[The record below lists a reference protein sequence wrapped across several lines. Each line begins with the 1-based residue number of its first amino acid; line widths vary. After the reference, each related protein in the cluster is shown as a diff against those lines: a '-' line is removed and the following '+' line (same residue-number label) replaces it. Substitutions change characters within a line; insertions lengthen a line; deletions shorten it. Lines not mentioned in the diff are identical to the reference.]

1 MRNHR
6 KLTFLFSL
14 LTLGTLGLANRSW
27 DRESPQQYETEKKIL
42 QHGEGDPDDIVIDFV
57 DDISQTELER
67 LSTKFNLSL
76 ELISNQSLDERFYR
90 SHVEEASRDAIIGAL
105 QNEPLVETVEPDAHF
120 VLSPVDSFKLDSPSD
135 IDWKTFPND
144 PKFENQWHLDQI
156 NMKEAWK
163 LSDGGGVTVAV
174 LDTGVAFEDYNEFHK
189 VEDLEG
195 VTFVKPYDFVDND
208 VHANDDHG
216 HGTHVAGTIAQ
227 ATHNGKGVAGVA
239 RNVKIMPLK
248 VLSGSGSGSVAG
260 IADAIRYAADEG
272 ADVINMSLG
281 GPFPSRVLKK
291 AVQYAYDKGVVVVCA
306 AGNDGRGRL
315 GYPAGYPGAIAVA
328 ATQFDRSTTF
338 YSNWGKGLDIAAP
351 GGNVRVDQNGDG
363 VPDGVIQN
371 TIEIG
376 NPTKSDYFGFMGTSM
391 ASPHAA
397 GVAALVV
404 SEGVTDPDAVEN
416 ILKETSFKPSQ
427 YSQEKYGSG
436 IIDAKAA
443 ILAARSN
450 TGGWQFLIGLFLAGA
465 IAASRKRLLT
475 LGMATG
481 VLVGASGLFWLPSVF
496 PEFSSLFGVEML
508 TRGMPSWGAGILG
521 TNFANPITFSA
532 ALPFLLSVVFL
543 GVKKFKNLLAG
554 LSLGV
559 AGHLLFHAFTNI
571 VDVKMM
577 AFDTTWLGL
586 NALLAVVIAS
596 LILRK
601 DSKDS

>member
-208 VHANDDHG
+208 VHANDCLLYTSPSPRD
-216 HGTHVAGTIAQ
+216 
-227 ATHNGKGVAGVA
+227 AT
-239 RNVKIMPLK
+239 
-248 VLSGSGSGSVAG
+248 LS
-260 IADAIRYAADEG
+260 R
-272 ADVINMSLG
+272 
-281 GPFPSRVLKK
+281 
-291 AVQYAYDKGVVVVCA
+291 
-306 AGNDGRGRL
+306 
-315 GYPAGYPGAIAVA
+315 
-328 ATQFDRSTTF
+328 
-338 YSNWGKGLDIAAP
+338 
-351 GGNVRVDQNGDG
+351 
-363 VPDGVIQN
+363 
-371 TIEIG
+371 
-376 NPTKSDYFGFMGTSM
+376 
-391 ASPHAA
+391 
-397 GVAALVV
+397 
-404 SEGVTDPDAVEN
+404 
-416 ILKETSFKPSQ
+416 
-427 YSQEKYGSG
+427 
-436 IIDAKAA
+436 
-443 ILAARSN
+443 
-450 TGGWQFLIGLFLAGA
+450 
-465 IAASRKRLLT
+465 
-475 LGMATG
+475 
-481 VLVGASGLFWLPSVF
+481 
-496 PEFSSLFGVEML
+496 
-508 TRGMPSWGAGILG
+508 MPS
-521 TNFANPITFSA
+521 SA
-532 ALPFLLSVVFL
+532 
-543 GVKKFKNLLAG
+543 
-554 LSLGV
+554 
-559 AGHLLFHAFTNI
+559 
-571 VDVKMM
+571 
-577 AFDTTWLGL
+577 
-586 NALLAVVIAS
+586 
-596 LILRK
+596 
-601 DSKDS
+601 